1 MQEIMQSIVF
11 VAAAIL
17 HGITGMGFPML
28 GTTALAFIMPLS
40 KVVALV
46 ALPSLLMS
54 LLVLCSNN
62 KKGFWQEIVYYLKT
76 YKLLAIGSVVG
87 SILGVKLL
95 LILPVSWLLLL
106 MAIITLYYSVN
117 GILNVCA
124 KAKNIQVVANN
135 KNMVLFGFLAG
146 IIGGS
151 TNAMSP
157 ILLIF
162 LLSETENKNRI
173 VKSSNLCYLL
183 AKIVQIY
190 MLRDQYW
197 LLNKSEYGLIFLLS
211 VLSVIGLYVG
221 IRLRTKISPNFFK
234 MLIFIVLLVLALKIG
249 HSGLIKLY
257 SLLNALTP
265 Y

>member
-151 TNAMSP
+151 TNAMFP

-249 HSGLIKLY
+249 HSGLIKL
-257 SLLNALTP
+257 
-265 Y
+265 

>member
-211 VLSVIGLYVG
+211 ALSVIGLYVG

-249 HSGLIKLY
+249 HSGLIKL
-257 SLLNALTP
+257 
-265 Y
+265 

>member
-11 VAAAIL
+11 IAAAIL

-62 KKGFWQEIVYYLKT
+62 KKGFYQEIVYYLKT

-95 LILPVSWLLLL
+95 LILPVSWLFLL
-106 MAIITLYYSVN
+106 MAVITLYYSVN

-146 IIGGS
+146 VIGGS

-162 LLSETENKNRI
+162 LLS
-173 VKSSNLCYLL
+173 
-183 AKIVQIY
+183 
-190 MLRDQYW
+190 
-197 LLNKSEYGLIFLLS
+197 
-211 VLSVIGLYVG
+211 VLSIIGLYVG
-221 IRLRTKISPNFFK
+221 IWLRAKISPNFFK

-249 HSGLIKLY
+249 HSGLIKL
-257 SLLNALTP
+257 
-265 Y
+265 

>member
-173 VKSSNLCYLL
+173 VKLSNLCYLL

-249 HSGLIKLY
+249 HSGLIKL
-257 SLLNALTP
+257 
-265 Y
+265 

>member
-11 VAAAIL
+11 IAAAIL

-62 KKGFWQEIVYYLKT
+62 KKGFYQEIVYYLKT

-95 LILPVSWLLLL
+95 LILPVSWLFLL

-146 IIGGS
+146 VIGGS

-162 LLSETENKNRI
+162 LLSETEDKNRI
-173 VKSSNLCYLL
+173 AKASNLCYLL

-190 MLRDQYW
+190 MLKDQYL

-211 VLSVIGLYVG
+211 VLSIIGLYVG
-221 IRLRTKISPNFFK
+221 IWLRTKISPNFFK

-249 HSGLIKLY
+249 YSGLIKL
-257 SLLNALTP
+257 
-265 Y
+265 

>member
-221 IRLRTKISPNFFK
+221 IRLRTKISSNFFK

-249 HSGLIKLY
+249 HSGLIKL
-257 SLLNALTP
+257 
-265 Y
+265 

>member
-28 GTTALAFIMPLS
+28 GKTALAFIMPLS

-249 HSGLIKLY
+249 HSGLIKL
-257 SLLNALTP
+257 
-265 Y
+265 

>member
-1 MQEIMQSIVF
+1 MQEIIQSIVF
-11 VAAAIL
+11 IAAAIL

-28 GTTALAFIMPLS
+28 GTTALVFIMPLS

-62 KKGFWQEIVYYLKT
+62 KKGFYQEIVYYLKT

-95 LILPVSWLLLL
+95 LILPVSWLFLL

-162 LLSETENKNRI
+162 LLSETEDKNRI
-173 VKSSNLCYLL
+173 AKASNLCYLL

-190 MLRDQYW
+190 MLKDQYL

-211 VLSVIGLYVG
+211 VLSVIGWYVG

-249 HSGLIKLY
+249 HSGLIKL
-257 SLLNALTP
+257 
-265 Y
+265 

>member
-162 LLSETENKNRI
+162 LLSKTENKNRI

-249 HSGLIKLY
+249 HSGLIKL
-257 SLLNALTP
+257 
-265 Y
+265 

>member
-1 MQEIMQSIVF
+1 MQEIIQSIVF
-11 VAAAIL
+11 IAAAIL

-62 KKGFWQEIVYYLKT
+62 KKGFYQEIVYYLKT

-95 LILPVSWLLLL
+95 LILPVSWLFLL

-162 LLSETENKNRI
+162 LLSETEDKNRI
-173 VKSSNLCYLL
+173 AKASNLCYLL

-190 MLRDQYW
+190 MLKDQYL

-221 IRLRTKISPNFFK
+221 IWLRTKISPNFFK
-234 MLIFIVLLVLALKIG
+234 MLIFIVLFVLALKIG
-249 HSGLIKLY
+249 YSGLIKL
-257 SLLNALTP
+257 
-265 Y
+265 

>member
-1 MQEIMQSIVF
+1 M
-11 VAAAIL
+11 
-17 HGITGMGFPML
+17 
-28 GTTALAFIMPLS
+28 
-40 KVVALV
+40 V

-87 SILGVKLL
+87 SIFGVKLL

-249 HSGLIKLY
+249 HSGLIKL
-257 SLLNALTP
+257 
-265 Y
+265 

>member
-183 AKIVQIY
+183 EKIVQIY

-249 HSGLIKLY
+249 HSGLIKL
-257 SLLNALTP
+257 
-265 Y
+265 

>member
-234 MLIFIVLLVLALKIG
+234 MLIFIVLLVSALKIG
-249 HSGLIKLY
+249 HSGLIKL
-257 SLLNALTP
+257 
-265 Y
+265 

>member
-46 ALPSLLMS
+46 ALSSLLMS

-249 HSGLIKLY
+249 HSGLIKL
-257 SLLNALTP
+257 
-265 Y
+265 

>member
-95 LILPVSWLLLL
+95 LIPPVSWLLLL

-135 KNMVLFGFLAG
+135 KNMVFFGFLAG

-249 HSGLIKLY
+249 HSGLIKL
-257 SLLNALTP
+257 
-265 Y
+265 

>member
-28 GTTALAFIMPLS
+28 GTTVLAFIMPLS

-249 HSGLIKLY
+249 HSGLIKL
-257 SLLNALTP
+257 
-265 Y
+265 

>member
-11 VAAAIL
+11 IAAAIL

-62 KKGFWQEIVYYLKT
+62 KKGFYQEIVYYLKT
-76 YKLLAIGSVVG
+76 YKLLTIGSVVG

-95 LILPVSWLLLL
+95 LILPVSWLFLL
-106 MAIITLYYSVN
+106 MAVITLYYSVN

-162 LLSETENKNRI
+162 LLSETEDKNRI
-173 VKSSNLCYLL
+173 AKASNLCYLL
-183 AKIVQIY
+183 AKIVQI
-190 MLRDQYW
+190 
-197 LLNKSEYGLIFLLS
+197 
-211 VLSVIGLYVG
+211 
-221 IRLRTKISPNFFK
+221 FK
-234 MLIFIVLLVLALKIG
+234 YIC
-249 HSGLIKLY
+249 
-257 SLLNALTP
+257 
-265 Y
+265 

>member
-95 LILPVSWLLLL
+95 LILPVL
-106 MAIITLYYSVN
+106 AAFTDGNHYI
-117 GILNVCA
+117 
-124 KAKNIQVVANN
+124 
-135 KNMVLFGFLAG
+135 VLFCQWYFKC
-146 IIGGS
+146 
-151 TNAMSP
+151 MC
-157 ILLIF
+157 
-162 LLSETENKNRI
+162 
-173 VKSSNLCYLL
+173 KS
-183 AKIVQIY
+183 K
-190 MLRDQYW
+190 
-197 LLNKSEYGLIFLLS
+197 K
-211 VLSVIGLYVG
+211 
-221 IRLRTKISPNFFK
+221 
-234 MLIFIVLLVLALKIG
+234 
-249 HSGLIKLY
+249 Y
-257 SLLNALTP
+257 SSSCQ
-265 Y
+265 

>member
-28 GTTALAFIMPLS
+28 GTTALAFNMPLS

-87 SILGVKLL
+87 SIFGVKLL

-234 MLIFIVLLVLALKIG
+234 MLIFIVLFVLDLKIG
-249 HSGLIKLY
+249 HSGLIKL
-257 SLLNALTP
+257 
-265 Y
+265 

>member
-28 GTTALAFIMPLS
+28 GTTALAFNMQLS

-87 SILGVKLL
+87 SIFGVKLL

-249 HSGLIKLY
+249 HSGLIKL
-257 SLLNALTP
+257 
-265 Y
+265 

>member
-1 MQEIMQSIVF
+1 
-11 VAAAIL
+11 
-17 HGITGMGFPML
+17 
-28 GTTALAFIMPLS
+28 
-40 KVVALV
+40 
-46 ALPSLLMS
+46 
-54 LLVLCSNN
+54 
-62 KKGFWQEIVYYLKT
+62 KGFWQEIVYYLKT

-87 SILGVKLL
+87 SIFGVKLL

-249 HSGLIKLY
+249 HSGLIKL
-257 SLLNALTP
+257 
-265 Y
+265 

>member
-28 GTTALAFIMPLS
+28 GTTALAFNMPLS

-135 KNMVLFGFLAG
+135 KNMILFGFLAG

-173 VKSSNLCYLL
+173 AKSSNLCYLL

-249 HSGLIKLY
+249 HSGLIKL
-257 SLLNALTP
+257 
-265 Y
+265 

>member
-17 HGITGMGFPML
+17 HGITGMGFPMI
-28 GTTALAFIMPLS
+28 GTTALAFNMPLS

-87 SILGVKLL
+87 SIFGVKLL

-135 KNMVLFGFLAG
+135 KNIVLFGFLAG

-249 HSGLIKLY
+249 HSGLIKL
-257 SLLNALTP
+257 
-265 Y
+265 

>member
-1 MQEIMQSIVF
+1 MQEIIQSIVF
-11 VAAAIL
+11 IAAAIL

-62 KKGFWQEIVYYLKT
+62 KKGFYQEIVYYLKT

-95 LILPVSWLLLL
+95 LILPVSWLFLL
-106 MAIITLYYSVN
+106 MAVITLYYSVN

-162 LLSETENKNRI
+162 LLSETEDKNRI
-173 VKSSNLCYLL
+173 AKASNLCYLL

-190 MLRDQYW
+190 MLKDQYL

-211 VLSVIGLYVG
+211 VLSIIGLYVG
-221 IRLRTKISPNFFK
+221 IWLRTKISPNFFK

-249 HSGLIKLY
+249 HSGLIKL
-257 SLLNALTP
+257 
-265 Y
+265 

>member
-1 MQEIMQSIVF
+1 M
-11 VAAAIL
+11 
-17 HGITGMGFPML
+17 
-28 GTTALAFIMPLS
+28 
-40 KVVALV
+40 VVALV

-249 HSGLIKLY
+249 HSGLIKL
-257 SLLNALTP
+257 
-265 Y
+265 

>member
-190 MLRDQYW
+190 MLRDQYL

-249 HSGLIKLY
+249 HSGLIKL
-257 SLLNALTP
+257 
-265 Y
+265 

>member
-1 MQEIMQSIVF
+1 MQEIIQSIVF
-11 VAAAIL
+11 IAAAIL

-62 KKGFWQEIVYYLKT
+62 KKGFYQEIVYYLKT

-95 LILPVSWLLLL
+95 LILPVSWLFLL

-162 LLSETENKNRI
+162 LLSETEDKNRI
-173 VKSSNLCYLL
+173 AKASNLCYLL

-190 MLRDQYW
+190 MLKDQYL

-211 VLSVIGLYVG
+211 VLSIIGLYVG
-221 IRLRTKISPNFFK
+221 IWLRTKISPNFFK
-234 MLIFIVLLVLALKIG
+234 MLIFIVLFVLALKIG
-249 HSGLIKLY
+249 HSGLIKL
-257 SLLNALTP
+257 
-265 Y
+265 

>member
-28 GTTALAFIMPLS
+28 GTTALAFNMPLS

-87 SILGVKLL
+87 SIFGVKLL

-211 VLSVIGLYVG
+211 VLSVIGWYVG

-249 HSGLIKLY
+249 HSGLIKL
-257 SLLNALTP
+257 
-265 Y
+265 

>member
-221 IRLRTKISPNFFK
+221 IRLRTTISPNFFK

-249 HSGLIKLY
+249 HSGLIKL
-257 SLLNALTP
+257 
-265 Y
+265 

>member
-1 MQEIMQSIVF
+1 MQEIMQSIIF
-11 VAAAIL
+11 IAAAIL

-62 KKGFWQEIVYYLKT
+62 KKGFYQEIVYYLKT

-95 LILPVSWLLLL
+95 LILPVSWLFLL

-146 IIGGS
+146 VIGGS

-162 LLSETENKNRI
+162 LLSETEDKNRI
-173 VKSSNLCYLL
+173 AKASNLCYLL

-190 MLRDQYW
+190 MLKDQYL

-211 VLSVIGLYVG
+211 VLSIIGLYVG
-221 IRLRTKISPNFFK
+221 IWLRTKISPNFFK

-249 HSGLIKLY
+249 YSGLIKL
-257 SLLNALTP
+257 
-265 Y
+265 

>member
-1 MQEIMQSIVF
+1 MQEIIQSIVF
-11 VAAAIL
+11 IAAAIL

-46 ALPSLLMS
+46 ALLSLLMS

-62 KKGFWQEIVYYLKT
+62 KKGFYQEIVYYLKT

-95 LILPVSWLLLL
+95 LILPVSWLFLL

-162 LLSETENKNRI
+162 LLSETEDKNRI
-173 VKSSNLCYLL
+173 AKASNLCYLL

-190 MLRDQYW
+190 MLKDQYL
-197 LLNKSEYGLIFLLS
+197 LLNKSEYSLIFLLS

-221 IRLRTKISPNFFK
+221 IWLRTKISPNFFK

-249 HSGLIKLY
+249 HSGLIKL
-257 SLLNALTP
+257 
-265 Y
+265 

>member
-28 GTTALAFIMPLS
+28 GTTALAFNMPLS

-62 KKGFWQEIVYYLKT
+62 KKSFWQEIVYYLKT

-87 SILGVKLL
+87 SIFGVKLL

-249 HSGLIKLY
+249 HSGLIKL
-257 SLLNALTP
+257 
-265 Y
+265 

>member
-11 VAAAIL
+11 FAAAIL

-28 GTTALAFIMPLS
+28 GTTALAFNMPLS

-87 SILGVKLL
+87 SIFGVKLL

-249 HSGLIKLY
+249 HSGLIKL
-257 SLLNALTP
+257 
-265 Y
+265 